1 MPATISTH
9 INIFKA
15 PRHPAP
21 RGRLTFAVLG
31 RWWIRLRA
39 FLRRCFGGRP
49 APDAS
54 TPTLPIIEDQ
64 EVLLNPDPE
73 VVKGEPGEVPEWAAP
88 LGTARRLERF
98 ESAVL
103 DDLRRRPLQAEYR
116 AGVVVPQGPASQAS
130 QGWGLANLAQLCAG
144 IPEFRWP
151 AVIAHHFDLI
161 VRVGSQEARLERE
174 LKDYANARPQLV
186 PRLWDEQA
194 AGDIQDRAVWRRD
207 IPGLLTVLS
216 IDLPESIRT
225 VNRELLE
232 GWGVGE
238 DQAFA
243 RAFDNLDAL
252 TDRTINAVELGGGQ
266 RLLEIRGPSYYTAS
280 LALKMDTLP
289 ELSGPHGAF
298 VGLPTRHMLLSLPF
312 SSPQTMEKLH
322 LLLLATRAAE
332 QQGPGALYAVLDAAR
347 DEQVLPFLHGAGVHF
362 QSLYEGLR
370 GEELA
375 LVAPYLVALP
385 QDAAPLAE
393 LVRERWGDAWGIFL
407 RAEHPFRD
415 VRRHLRRLLR
425 VELDDGA
432 RVLFRFYDPRVLRAY
447 LPTCTGD
454 EAAQVFGP
462 LAQYVTE
469 GRRGETALRFQRT
482 PDGVHAHTETLTRDP
497 T

>member
-332 QQGPGALYAVLDAAR
+332 QQGPGALSHRVYWYRLGHWHEVAF
-347 DEQVLPFLHGAGVHF
+347 EISPE
-362 QSLYEGLR
+362 SLSAMPPRELVEYLR
-370 GEELA
+370 
-375 LVAPYLVALP
+375 
-385 QDAAPLAE
+385 QLAE
-393 LVRERWGDAWGIFL
+393 EGECVCGQIVSAL
-407 RAEHPFRD
+407 
-415 VRRHLRRLLR
+415 
-425 VELDDGA
+425 
-432 RVLFRFYDPRVLRAY
+432 
-447 LPTCTGD
+447 
-454 EAAQVFGP
+454 P
-462 LAQYVTE
+462 LAQATVSQHLKVLKDAGLVQGEIDGPRVCYCLNPE
-469 GRRGETALRFQRT
+469 GLKKLKKLVAAL
-482 PDGVHAHTETLTRDP
+482 PAES
-497 T
+497 